1 MERIHRM
8 FALLATLVLLLPL
21 LAACGGET
29 PATSAPAPAAA
40 ATNTTAPA
48 PAAGATDTTAPA
60 AAAATN
66 TTAPAAGNSGG
77 NKTTLTMATWAGA
90 DESKELQAI
99 IDKINASATDYQIVY
114 NPAPADYYTKIQTMI
129 AGNQA
134 PDLFW
139 LDQDHIVPYAD
150 KGALLDLTDMLKAD
164 KSPAAQLDDYFPS
177 QLATAQYNGKTYGL
191 PWIAQP
197 VILYYNPALFD
208 AAGVKY
214 PDENMTWDDFK
225 AAAEK
230 LTKPDGSQ
238 YGTTLNG
245 WPPIWMF
252 VWQAGGELIAPD
264 LKSSPIDSPEALA
277 GEQFYAD
284 LIYNKKYAP
293 PEATIKEQGFE
304 AMMRAGKVATF
315 WGGAAD
321 SYDYDHQND
330 PKVPVLKAALPPKNA
345 KTGKRTTFAWT
356 ASTSISAAT
365 KHPDLAYKALIALT
379 DGTQHWKVPAPRK
392 SLATADVITASVPGK
407 KDSAAIIVQA
417 MQDMRSE
424 TVIPRMDEWNTMYY
438 EQFQDLLFHGKG
450 TAADLAAKA
459 RPQLEELLPG
469 R

>member
-1 MERIHRM
+1 VLYGRKI
-8 FALLATLVLLLPL
+8 LAGLAMLAMLLPL
-21 LAACGGET
+21 LVACGGET
-29 PATSAPAPAAA
+29 AAPATTAPAPAANTPAPPAAGAAGTAAPAAA

-48 PAAGATDTTAPA
+48 AGAT
-60 AAAATN
+60 
-66 TTAPAAGNSGG
+66 G
-77 NKTTLTMATWAGA
+77 KTQLTMATWAGA

-99 IDKINASATDYQIVY
+99 IDKINAAAPDYQIVY

-139 LDQDHIVPYAD
+139 LDQDNTVPYAD

-164 KSPAAQLDDYFPS
+164 KSPAADLTDYFPS

-197 VILYYNPALFD
+197 VMMYYNPALFD
-208 AAGVKY
+208 AAGLKQ
-214 PDENMTWDDFK
+214 PDDTMTWDDFK
-225 AAAEK
+225 TDMEK

-238 YGTTLNG
+238 FGTTLNG
-245 WPPIWMF
+245 WPPIQMF
-252 VWQAGGELIAPD
+252 VWQAGGEVISED
-264 LKSSPIDSPEALA
+264 LKTSPVDSPEALA

-293 PEATIKEQGFE
+293 SEATIKEQGFE

-315 WGGAAD
+315 FGGAAD
-321 SYDYDHQND
+321 SYDYDHAKD
-330 PKVPVLKAALPPKNA
+330 PKIPVLKVAPLPKNP

-356 ASTSISAAT
+356 ASTVVSAST
-365 KHPDLAYKALIALT
+365 KNPAVAYKALIALT
-379 DGTQHWKVPAPRK
+379 DGIQHWKIPAPRK
-392 SLATADVITASVPGK
+392 SLATADVITQSVPGK
-407 KDSAAIIVQA
+407 KDSAALIVQA

-424 TVIPRMDEWNTMYY
+424 RVIPRMGDWNTVYS
-438 EQFQDLLFHGKG
+438 EQFQTPLFHGKG

-459 RPQLEELLPG
+459 RAKLEETLPG
-469 R
+469 H